1 MLDRKS
7 ERDGPGSQKDLA
19 NYIEQWLF
27 SEKVFTLEASFVKT
41 HVRLGF
47 STPKALSLLNHDP
60 VSLRRR
66 LQIFLLGLV
75 RLAVYSDLIV
85 LNELLIIS

>member
-27 SEKVFTLEASFVKT
+27 SEKVFTLEASFVI
-41 HVRLGF
+41 
-47 STPKALSLLNHDP
+47 SA
-60 VSLRRR
+60 RRITNMFTK
-66 LQIFLLGLV
+66 LEKL
-75 RLAVYSDLIV
+75 
-85 LNELLIIS
+85 E